1 MKLRTADLTERGRG
15 VLRGVAGAVVAGA
28 IVIVSLQILATLFQD
43 DSLPDGP
50 VEPVGGVVELR
61 ATDPIR
67 VRVEVDGEQ
76 AFAGVMCRG
85 DNPCKQSFG
94 PARKIAVEMADLER
108 AQVRYNGRRVKPLGT
123 LDEPRT
129 LVFIDDSP

>member
-1 MKLRTADLTERGRG
+1 MKLPTADLTERGRG
-15 VLRGVAGAVVAGA
+15 VMRGVASVLIAVA
-28 IVIVSLQILATLFQD
+28 IVIVSLQILATVLQD
-43 DSLPDGP
+43 ERIPDGP
-50 VEPVGGVVELR
+50 IEQVGGTVEVR

-76 AFAGVMCRG
+76 AFSGVMCRG

>member
-1 MKLRTADLTERGRG
+1 MKLRAADLTERGRG
-15 VLRGVAGAVVAGA
+15 VLRGVLGAVIAAG
-28 IVIVSLQILATLFQD
+28 IVLVSIQILATVFKD
-43 DSLPDGP
+43 EGLPDGP
-50 VEPVGGVVELR
+50 VELSGGVVELR

-85 DNPCKQSFG
+85 NNPCKQTFG
-94 PARKIAVEMADLER
+94 PAREIAVELADLER